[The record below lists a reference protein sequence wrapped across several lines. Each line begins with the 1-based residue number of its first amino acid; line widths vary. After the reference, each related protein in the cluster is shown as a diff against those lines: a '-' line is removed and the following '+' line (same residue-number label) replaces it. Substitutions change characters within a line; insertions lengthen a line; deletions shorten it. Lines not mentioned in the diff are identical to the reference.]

1 MQLGKQAAC
10 LRTVG
15 DRNPDPR
22 VAELELELMQ
32 LGNSIGMGAM
42 GFVGSGMVVD
52 CHIECGYTHTGGM
65 PISLHTFCLS
75 SRRATARIHA
85 NGDIEYRTDP
95 QWFTPYMRRETVEW

>member
-22 VAELELELMQ
+22 VAELELELMK
-32 LGNSIGMGAM
+32 LGNAIGMGAM

-52 CHIECGYTHTGGM
+52 CHIECGYAY
-65 PISLHTFCLS
+65 
-75 SRRATARIHA
+75 RRHA
-85 NGDIEYRTDP
+85 NQPAHVLPVVAPRHRAHPRRQPHRISNRSAMVHP
-95 QWFTPYMRRETVEW
+95 HLRRETVEW